1 MKLIISIL
9 AFFVIVNSSNA
20 DVSVEF
26 KWYSP
31 FGLNDN
37 TFSPL
42 HTYGVG
48 NEIHRNQLYELTK
61 GELIFEVDTT
71 KNIITDYTGKT
82 FFVIDSTL
90 QTLTVYDL
98 ESKGIIKELTYRNY
112 IKNRAVSDSLMYEF
126 DLENQIIRLW
136 NIYEN
141 QLVRENDLSSAKN
154 YPEFGIKK
162 ILRYSFDGKFIDLS
176 IYGIG
181 YNKRIY
187 DCVKNEFL
195 EGKDYYKYNYPNYA
209 FFNRSNI
216 LVYVDQMKSEIDTTE
231 CNYLIFYDLELRKS
245 INEVKVKSFQN
256 RKCSDNITHII
267 ISTEDKYILFGL
279 PSDFFTNTAH
289 GIYNIEEGKFQDTLV
304 SIGNPP
310 IYFSSSFIVVYGN
323 LGYRVK
329 TPTSVFNYSESIEL
343 FIYPNPANDYIT
355 ITLSNKGLK
364 PYVTND
370 KVQIFDMLGLEILSV
385 ETGLDL
391 STQRIDVSHLPTGVY
406 FIRIGDKVEK
416 FVKM

>member
-1 MKLIISIL
+1 MKLIFSIL

-48 NEIHRNQLYELTK
+48 NEILRNQLYELTK

-82 FFVIDSTL
+82 FFVIDSIM
-90 QTLTVYDL
+90 QTLTVYDM

-126 DLENQIIRLW
+126 DVEYQIIKLW
-136 NIYEN
+136 NIYEDK
-141 QLVRENDLSSAKN
+141 LVSENDLKTSIN
-154 YPEFGIKK
+154 FPEFDFKK
-162 ILRYSFDGKFIDLS
+162 ILRYSFDGRFIDFS
-176 IYGIG
+176 IKGFG
-181 YNKRIY
+181 YNRRIY
-187 DCVKNEFL
+187 DCVKSEFL
-195 EGKDYYKYNYPNYA
+195 DGTDYYKFNYPNYA
-209 FFNRSNI
+209 FLNRSNI

-256 RKCSDNITHII
+256 RKCSENITHII

-329 TPTSVFNYSESIEL
+329 TPTSVFNYSESSDL
-343 FIYPNPANDYIT
+343 FVYPNPTHDYIT

-364 PYVTND
+364 PFAEVS
-370 KVQIFDMLGLEILSV
+370 KVQIFDVLGIEVLSV
-385 ETGLDL
+385 GTGFDL